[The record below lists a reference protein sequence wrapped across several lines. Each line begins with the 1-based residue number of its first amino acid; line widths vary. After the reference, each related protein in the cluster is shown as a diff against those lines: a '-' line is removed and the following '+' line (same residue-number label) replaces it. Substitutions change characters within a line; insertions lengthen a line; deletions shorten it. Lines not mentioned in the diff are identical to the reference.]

1 MGGPKT
7 QRQLFPHGESRFK
20 VPAVGDRQTKSA
32 GRHGVVLRRFV
43 LVEGDL
49 NAGDIRC
56 LSQPGDD
63 VFPLIR
69 RALEAAAVTLV
80 DGDVLVVAQKII
92 SKAENRLVD
101 LALVEPGERAIALA
115 REVDKDPRLVEL
127 ILRQSRGVV
136 RHRPGVLIVE
146 HVLGYVHAN
155 AGIDRSNIVNSAEDP
170 RVLLLPRDPDGW
182 ARALRQ
188 ELAALTGVDVQIII
202 NDSAGRAW
210 RNGTVGIA
218 IGTAG
223 LDPVRNQIGEQD
235 MFGNVLQVTEPA
247 VADELAAAAS
257 LLMGQSTQGLPVVLA
272 RGAGLQPSEQG
283 SGKLIRDKAT
293 DLFR

>member
-1 MGGPKT
+1 VRLADVTPGP
-7 QRQLFPHGESRFK
+7 E
-20 VPAVGDRQTKSA
+20 AV
-32 GRHGVVLRRFV
+32 
-43 LVEGDL
+43 
-49 NAGDIRC
+49 
-56 LSQPGDD
+56 
-63 VFPLIR
+63 
-69 RALEAAAVTLV
+69 
-80 DGDVLVVAQKII
+80 
-92 SKAENRLVD
+92 
-101 LALVEPGERAIALA
+101 ALA
-115 REVDKDPRLVEL
+115 QRADKDPRQVEL
-127 ILRQSRGVV
+127 ILDECKEVIRV
-136 RHRPGVLIVE
+136 RPGVIIVE
-146 HVLGYVHAN
+146 HRNGYVHAN
-155 AGIDRSNIVNSAEDP
+155 AGIDRSNIANSAEDP
-170 RVLLLPRDPDGW
+170 RVLLLPRDPDAS

-188 ELAALTGVDVQIII
+188 ALAELTGVDVQIII

-272 RGAGLQPSEQG
+272 RGAGLQPSEEG
-283 SGKLIRDKAT
+283 SGKLIRDKST